1 MLILV
6 TLCGPSA
13 ILALRSIGLSPKI
26 RKIIEGGP
34 PSMLA
39 DNFEKL
45 FRTKIDDTSKAA
57 RAARA
62 ALGWK

>member
-1 MLILV
+1 
-6 TLCGPSA
+6 
-13 ILALRSIGLSPKI
+13 
-26 RKIIEGGP
+26 
-34 PSMLA
+34 MLA

-62 ALGWK
+62 ELGWK

>member
-1 MLILV
+1 
-6 TLCGPSA
+6 
-13 ILALRSIGLSPKI
+13 
-26 RKIIEGGP
+26 
-34 PSMLA
+34 MLA